1 MINWIPDKPQR
12 LPIMDIAVRD
22 IGGKEQEF
30 GLELGPVCFSWNL
43 VWMFVNSSAL
53 VNNNKKCLTDPSN
66 SMCL

>member
-1 MINWIPDKPQR
+1 
-12 LPIMDIAVRD
+12 MDIAVRD